1 MPSAIFTAFIATLA
15 QGGVDA
21 PASSSF
27 NFYIWKVVV
36 IVGVG
41 AVILFYLLK
50 RFADAWNHHKT
61 GMLIAQNEIGDVS
74 SPPEDEVD
82 YPDDED
88 DIPVDD
94 VVIGADAEDEDDNPD
109 EEEDNPEDD
118 EAKGADAED
127 DEDNA

>member
-15 QGGVDA
+15 QGGVAA
-21 PASSSF
+21 PASSSI
-27 NFYIWKVVV
+27 NYYIRTVVV

-50 RFADAWNHHKT
+50 RFADAWNPHNT
-61 GMLIAQNEIGDVS
+61 GMLIAQNEIGEVPS
-74 SPPEDEVD
+74 HPEDD
-82 YPDDED
+82 
-88 DIPVDD
+88 
-94 VVIGADAEDEDDNPD
+94 ADNPEAED
-109 EEEDNPEDD
+109 DNPEDD